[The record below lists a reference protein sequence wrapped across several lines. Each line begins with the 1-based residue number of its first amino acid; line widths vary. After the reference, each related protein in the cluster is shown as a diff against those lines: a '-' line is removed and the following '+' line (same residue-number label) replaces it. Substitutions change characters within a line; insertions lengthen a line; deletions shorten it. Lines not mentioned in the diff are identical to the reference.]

1 MQFNFLYCSSSSS
14 SDIFKDDEE
23 SSLTVSDVEGTLD
36 DIESMLD
43 DDVEGTDD
51 DVEGTDDDLEVT
63 DDDVEGTDDKFGLF
77 KLAILDDELESLPL
91 DDDVVFL
98 FLFSESSLDIE
109 LSDEDSIYY
118 EYNLYS
124 CNTLLIFVINSFFSK
139 LYGLIDSKH
148 WIIVFHSILLT
159 SVT

>member
-109 LSDEDSIYY
+109 LSDEDSIIKPFFFCGFSVII
-118 EYNLYS
+118 LYIM
-124 CNTLLIFVINSFFSK
+124 NIIYILVI
-139 LYGLIDSKH
+139 LY
-148 WIIVFHSILLT
+148 
-159 SVT
+159 